1 MSQQSSSSSSKNM
14 SDSSSSE
21 SCNPNREDPVADSA
35 NTSHARRPKETVSG
49 FSSAIALDEQ
59 TREGSRY
66 VHNAIATMV
75 TGILSGN
82 HKVLGVSIP
91 LNTIV
96 PDNVAYQENTISLG
110 KNVYA
115 DAEQTDAHKGSNID
129 KPLDNVGGEEVRVTH
144 DVSDNPN
151 CEAEIVDLEEFSDN
165 ELLSSVVPSI
175 AKRVRTRR
183 EQKTVAQR
191 SPRKKIDVPT
201 SPNPK
206 VVESSLK
213 RKGHGPTKTWSKGV
227 PKKNKTKSVV
237 VESDSDVPCDVPD
250 TLSKKKPTT
259 SKLAASVSEVPIDN
273 ISFHFASSV
282 NRWKYVYQKRLAL
295 ERELAQ
301 NVLECKEIMD
311 LIQEAGLMKTVT
323 QFSKCYEMLVKEFI
337 VNVSEE
343 CVDGKSK
350 EFRKVYVRG
359 KCLHFS
365 PSVINMYLGRPDVAQ
380 LELEVTDNKI
390 CQVITTNQV
399 RKWPLKGKLV
409 ASKLSVKYAMLHK
422 IGVANWV
429 PTNHKSTV
437 VVMLGKFIYVVGTKA
452 NFDYG
457 SYIFYQTLKHAGSF
471 SVKGPIAFPSLICGI
486 VLNQFPNILTEND
499 SVKRR
504 DSPLS
509 FNHKL
514 FLGTHVPDVA
524 MATSETSSVCN
535 QPGKADVIAMLKETC
550 KELEARKLN
559 LEKLIIKLE
568 MTEGDVLGEAVAAA
582 EGDERQ
588 GEEGEADASPE
599 DGTDDDADSESDN

>member
-1 MSQQSSSSSSKNM
+1 M

-21 SCNPNREDPVADSA
+21 SCNPNREDPVADST

-96 PDNVAYQENTISLG
+96 PDNVDCQENTVSLG
-110 KNVYA
+110 KNVS
-115 DAEQTDAHKGSNID
+115 DDDEHTDAHEGSNID

-151 CEAEIVDLEEFSDN
+151 CEVEIVDLEEFSDN
-165 ELLSSVVPSI
+165 EL
-175 AKRVRTRR
+175 
-183 EQKTVAQR
+183 
-191 SPRKKIDVPT
+191 
-201 SPNPK
+201 
-206 VVESSLK
+206 
-213 RKGHGPTKTWSKGV
+213 
-227 PKKNKTKSVV
+227 
-237 VESDSDVPCDVPD
+237 
-250 TLSKKKPTT
+250 
-259 SKLAASVSEVPIDN
+259 
-273 ISFHFASSV
+273 
-282 NRWKYVYQKRLAL
+282 WKYVYQKRLAL

-301 NVLECKEIMD
+301 NVLECKEIMA
-311 LIQEAGLMKTVT
+311 LIQEAGLIKTVT

-337 VNVSEE
+337 INVSEE
-343 CVDGKSK
+343 CADGKSK

-359 KCLHFS
+359 KCVNFS
-365 PSVINMYLGRPDVAQ
+365 PSITNMYLGRPDVAQ
-380 LELEVTDNKI
+380 PELEVTDNKI
-390 CQVITTNQV
+390 YQVITANQV

-409 ASKLSVKYAMLHK
+409 ASKLSGKYAMLHK

-437 VVMLGKFIYVVGTKA
+437 AVMLGKFIYVVGTKA

-457 SYIFYQTLKHAGSF
+457 SYIFDQTMKHAGSF

-504 DSPLS
+504 DSPLA

-514 FLGTHVPDVA
+514 FLGTHVRDIA
-524 MATSETSSVCN
+524 MGTRETSSVCN
-535 QPGKADVIAMLKETC
+535 QPGKAAIIAILKETC
-550 KELEARKLN
+550 KELEARKLT
-559 LEKLIIKLE
+559 LENLIIKLE
-568 MTEGDVLGEAVAAA
+568 MTEGDVLGEVADAA
-582 EGDERQ
+582 EGAARQ
-588 GEEGEADASPE
+588 SAEGEEDASPD
-599 DGTDDDADSESDN
+599 DGTDDDADSESDE

>member
-1 MSQQSSSSSSKNM
+1 MSHQSNSSSFKTM

-35 NTSHARRPKETVSG
+35 HTSHARRPKEIVSG
-49 FSSAIALDEQ
+49 FSSAITLDEQ
-59 TREGSRY
+59 IREGSRY

-82 HKVLGVSIP
+82 HRVLGVSIP

-96 PDNVAYQENTISLG
+96 PDNVACQENTVSLG
-110 KNVYA
+110 KNVSD
-115 DAEQTDAHKGSNID
+115 DAEQTDAHEGSNMD

-151 CEAEIVDLEEFSDN
+151 CEAETVDLEEFSDN
-165 ELLSSVVPSI
+165 ELLTSV
-175 AKRVRTRR
+175 A
-183 EQKTVAQR
+183 
-191 SPRKKIDVPT
+191 
-201 SPNPK
+201 
-206 VVESSLK
+206 ESSLK
-213 RKGHGPTKTWSKGV
+213 RKGHGPKKSWSKGV
-227 PKKNKTKSVV
+227 PKKMKTKSAV
-237 VESDSDVPCDVPD
+237 VESDSDVPRDV
-250 TLSKKKPTT
+250 TASRSKKKPTT
-259 SKLAASVSEVPIDN
+259 SKLAASVPEVPIDN

-282 NRWKYVYQKRLAL
+282 NRWKYGYQKRLAL

-301 NVLECKEIMD
+301 NVLECKEIMA
-311 LIQEAGLMKTVT
+311 LIQEAGLIKTVT
-323 QFSKCYEMLVKEFI
+323 QFSKFYEMLVKEFI

-350 EFRKVYVRG
+350 EFRKVYVR
-359 KCLHFS
+359 
-365 PSVINMYLGRPDVAQ
+365 
-380 LELEVTDNKI
+380 
-390 CQVITTNQV
+390 VITANQV

-422 IGVANWV
+422 IGAANWV

-437 VVMLGKFIYVVGTKA
+437 AVMLGKFIYVVGTKA

-457 SYIFYQTLKHAGSF
+457 SYIFDQTLKHAGSF

-504 DSPLS
+504 DNPLA

-514 FLGTHVPDVA
+514 FLGTHVPDIA
-524 MATSETSSVCN
+524 MATGETSSVCN
-535 QPGKADVIAMLKETC
+535 QPGKVDVIAILKETC
-550 KELEARKLN
+550 KELEARKLT
-559 LEKLIIKLE
+559 LENLIIKLE
-568 MTEGDVLGEAVAAA
+568 MTECDVLGEAADAA
-582 EGDERQ
+582 EGAARQ
-588 GEEGEADASPE
+588 SAEGEEDVSPD
-599 DGTDDDADSESDN
+599 DGTDDDADSESDE

>member
-1 MSQQSSSSSSKNM
+1 MSQQSNSSSSKNM

-21 SCNPNREDPVADSA
+21 SCNPNREDPVVDSA

-49 FSSAIALDEQ
+49 FSSTIALDEQ

-66 VHNAIATMV
+66 VHNAIATMM
-75 TGILSGN
+75 TEILSGN

-96 PDNVAYQENTISLG
+96 PDNVAYQENIESLG
-110 KNVYA
+110 KNVSD
-115 DAEQTDAHKGSNID
+115 DAEQTDAHKGSNVD

-151 CEAEIVDLEEFSDN
+151 SEAETVDLEEFSDN
-165 ELLSSVVPSI
+165 ELLSSIVPSI

-183 EQKTVAQR
+183 EKKTVAQR

-206 VVESSLK
+206 VAVESSLK
-213 RKGHGPTKTWSKGV
+213 RKGHGPTKSWSKGV
-227 PKKNKTKSVV
+227 PKKKKTKSVI

-250 TLSKKKPTT
+250 TL
-259 SKLAASVSEVPIDN
+259 
-273 ISFHFASSV
+273 
-282 NRWKYVYQKRLAL
+282 WKYIYQKRLAL

-343 CVDGKSK
+343 RVDGKSK
-350 EFRKVYVRG
+350 EFKKVYVRG
-359 KCLHFS
+359 KCVNFS

-380 LELEVTDNKI
+380 LEPEVTDNKI
-390 CQVITTNQV
+390 CQVITANQV

-422 IGVANWV
+422 IGAANWV

-437 VVMLGKFIYVVGTKA
+437 VVMLGKFIYDVGTKA

-457 SYIFYQTLKHAGSF
+457 SYIFDLTLKHAGSF
-471 SVKGPIAFPSLICGI
+471 NVKGPIAFPSLICGI
-486 VLNQFPNILTEND
+486 ILNQFPNILTEND
-499 SVKRR
+499 YVKKR

-509 FNHKL
+509 FNHKF
-514 FLGTHVPDVA
+514 FLGTRVPDIA
-524 MATSETSSVCN
+524 MTTAETSCVSN
-535 QPGKADVIAMLKETC
+535 QPGKTVVIAMLKETC

-559 LEKLIIKLE
+559 
-568 MTEGDVLGEAVAAA
+568 
-582 EGDERQ
+582 
-588 GEEGEADASPE
+588 
-599 DGTDDDADSESDN
+599 